1 MVEKLLIMGEKV
13 VAVTTRMQKINKLFS
28 NLVELLPIRGSVS
41 MENQSREG
49 WRANVILLLI
59 KITFILIIVE
69 FWIRE
74 EIFLFNPIFFL
85 INN

>member
-1 MVEKLLIMGEKV
+1 
-13 VAVTTRMQKINKLFS
+13 
-28 NLVELLPIRGSVS
+28 
-41 MENQSREG
+41 MENQSRDG

-74 EIFLFNPIFFL
+74 EIFLFNPSFFF
-85 INN
+85 NK